1 MKRFKTALPHPM
13 LYGLAI
19 AFAGTASAQESAT
32 QVRNSTL
39 GLEEIVVTAGRSE
52 ARRGDIAQQ
61 MELITADKLALT
73 PAGFIT
79 DSLKKS
85 ASVDIIQYPG
95 GLSGIGLRGFRPQ
108 FSGINQQVLVLID
121 GRPAGATSLGTL
133 PQASIQRIEVIKGS
147 SSSVY
152 GASAMGGV
160 VNFLTSDSE
169 GPIGGEVAIR
179 AGDFGT
185 LRGGVTLG
193 GSLTERISFDLGLE
207 ERSQRDDFRMG
218 KGKNEVAGLVLGDG
232 KTRPSTSYQ
241 TRSAFSRLGV
251 EINEVWSAD
260 LRTNLFM
267 GRDVEAPG
275 AESDGTINQANRD
288 SDAWSGDFRIN
299 GSLDKHKLQLV
310 AYTTSEQNQNT
321 DVTSSVPRLS
331 GTTNETR
338 FNGFQIS
345 DAFRISDTLSLV
357 AGIDLETIEREGSG
371 RNVAGTRIGPT
382 SPDESRDTTGAY
394 LDLTA
399 RLLNE
404 RLILNAGV
412 RSDRIESTLKAT
424 PLRADFKP
432 GSSKFETV
440 NPRAGAVLYPFEDRA
455 LRLHAS
461 IGEGFVPP
469 AVRQIAG
476 SSESRGTGGQLLVTL
491 GNPNL
496 KPESSVS
503 TDIGVGYESE
513 NWGADI
519 TWFRTD
525 IEDSIQSIITLNTP
539 ARRETTSVNATK
551 ALAQGLEATLEG
563 RIQNVFGAAT
573 EGLSYSLSATYYS
586 DFEQDLPAGTEVLRN
601 VARFKI
607 NGNINYDTS
616 RFGVRL
622 SARHVSGMHDSDFS
636 RLRIFTQ
643 GRGGIFAFPDITLLD
658 FDARYFLSE
667 NQSIG
672 LQIENITDEYYFEKN
687 DYPMQGRM
695 LIATFRH
702 GFR

>member
-1 MKRFKTALPHPM
+1 MKRFKTADPRPM
-13 LYGLAI
+13 FYGLAI
-19 AFAGTASAQESAT
+19 AFASTASAQESST
-32 QVRNSTL
+32 PIRNSTL

-61 MELITADKLALT
+61 MELITADQLALT

-169 GPIGGEVAIR
+169 GPIGGEVAVR

-193 GSLTERISFDLGLE
+193 GSLTERISFDLGVE
-207 ERSQRDDFRMG
+207 ERSQRNDFRMG

-232 KTRPSTSYQ
+232 KTRPNTSYQ

-251 EINEVWSAD
+251 DINEDWSAD

-288 SDAWSGDFRIN
+288 SDAWSADFRIS
-299 GSLDKHKLQLV
+299 GSLDKHQLKV
-310 AYTTSEQNQNT
+310 LAYTTSEQNQNT
-321 DVTSSVPRLS
+321 DVTSGVPRLS
-331 GTTNETR
+331 GTANETR
-338 FNGFQIS
+338 FNGFQVS

-357 AGIDLETIEREGSG
+357 AGIDLEIIEREGSG

-412 RSDRIESTLKAT
+412 RQDRIESTLEAT

-432 GSSKFETV
+432 GSSKFDTV
-440 NPRAGAVLYPFEDRA
+440 NPRAGAVLYPFENRA

-496 KPESSVS
+496 RPESSVS
-503 TDIGVGYESE
+503 ADIGAGYESE
-513 NWGADI
+513 NWGADV

-539 ARRETTSVNATK
+539 TRRETTSVNATK
-551 ALAQGLEATLEG
+551 ALAQGVEASLEG
-563 RIQNVFGAAT
+563 RLQNMFGLDT
-573 EGLSYSLSATYYS
+573 QGLSYSLSATYYS
-586 DFEQDLPAGTEVLRN
+586 DFEQNLPTGTEVLRN

-636 RLRIFTQ
+636 RFRIFTQ
-643 GRGGIFAFPDITLLD
+643 GRGGIFTFPDITLFD

>member
-275 AESDGTINQANRD
+275 AESDGTINQGNRD

-424 PLRADFKP
+424 PLRADLKP

-440 NPRAGAVLYPFEDRA
+440 NPRAGAVFYPFEDRA

-476 SSESRGTGGQLLVTL
+476 SSESRGTGGQSVLQSLGRGRTPDCRVGCTEVEGQRHIVGNCQVGHEIELLENVADVAGAEAITGAVAQL
-491 GNPNL
+491 AHRGPQHVDTPPLRGQNPCQKIEKRAL
-496 KPESSVS
+496 SR
-503 TDIGVGYESE
+503 
-513 NWGADI
+513 AR
-519 TWFRTD
+519 RTVQ
-525 IEDSIQSIITLNTP
+525 EHSLPASYLP
-539 ARRETTSVNATK
+539 ARHLQRGSRCAWPLELDIVNRNCIVHAGCSAPVVL
-551 ALAQGLEATLEG
+551 AL
-563 RIQNVFGAAT
+563 NVM
-573 EGLSYSLSATYYS
+573 
-586 DFEQDLPAGTEVLRN
+586 
-601 VARFKI
+601 I
-607 NGNINYDTS
+607 
-616 RFGVRL
+616 
-622 SARHVSGMHDSDFS
+622 
-636 RLRIFTQ
+636 
-643 GRGGIFAFPDITLLD
+643 
-658 FDARYFLSE
+658 
-667 NQSIG
+667 
-672 LQIENITDEYYFEKN
+672 
-687 DYPMQGRM
+687 
-695 LIATFRH
+695 
-702 GFR
+702 